1 MDIIILMSRSIWMAG
16 NDVIYLSGNEASVQ
30 VAKDRFK
37 AEQSLKQTMSS
48 WLESAI

>member
-1 MDIIILMSRSIWMAG
+1 MAG
-16 NDVIYLSGNEASVQ
+16 NDVIYLISGNEASVQ